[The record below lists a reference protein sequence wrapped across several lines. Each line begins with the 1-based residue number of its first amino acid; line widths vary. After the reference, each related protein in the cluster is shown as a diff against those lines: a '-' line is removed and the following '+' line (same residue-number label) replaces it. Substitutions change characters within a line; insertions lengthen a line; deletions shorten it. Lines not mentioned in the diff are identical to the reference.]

1 MVEISMLKLFLPE
14 ILAFAR
20 GKKIPQ
26 ELTMPTTKLRL
37 GKGARGSHS
46 IADAMQDTFFVLNV
60 LWSIWW
66 RRNSYGS
73 KD

>member
-1 MVEISMLKLFLPE
+1 MVEISMLKLFLPFWHLRE
-14 ILAFAR
+14 V
-20 GKKIPQ
+20 KKIPQ

-46 IADAMQDTFFVLNV
+46 IADVMQDTFFVLNV
-60 LWSIWW
+60 SWSIWW

>member
-1 MVEISMLKLFLPE
+1 MVEILMLKLFLPE
-14 ILAFAR
+14 IWAFSR

-26 ELTMPTTKLRL
+26 KLTMPTTKLRL
-37 GKGARGSHS
+37 GKGARGSDS